1 MCEWCE
7 DRDTSLTGHS
17 NGGVDTPRQAD
28 VYQGQQVGQQ
38 HGEHALLHGH
48 LFIIIIFYYLL
59 FFTSGSRPYL
69 VDKTDIGQ
77 TVHQDGEYLKQE
89 VVECL

>member
-1 MCEWCE
+1 MELKILNIFIKYFFFTSKILEYLYMCEWCE

-48 LFIIIIFYYLL
+48 GITSCHCNSIPVIVIFY
-59 FFTSGSRPYL
+59 
-69 VDKTDIGQ
+69 
-77 TVHQDGEYLKQE
+77 
-89 VVECL
+89 